1 MRRLA
6 LFTVVVLLTAGPAL
20 AHHSYGEYDQ
30 EHPVSVAGIIQQ
42 LVIGSPHTV
51 MRVRTDD
58 NTIYTMVWGNAAQLA
73 RWGVTARTLR
83 AGDRVVITGAELR
96 DRSFHTM
103 SLLTEIR
110 RPADGWRW
118 TRAASDPAPSTAPTK
133 PGSAPVRR

>member
-6 LFTVVVLLTAGPAL
+6 LVLVFALAAAPAAF

-30 EHPVSVAGIIQQ
+30 DHPVSISGIIQQ

-58 NTIYTMVWGNAAQLA
+58 NVIYTMVWGNAAQLS
-73 RWGVTARTLR
+73 RWGITPRTLH
-83 AGDRVVITGAELR
+83 AGDRIVVTGAELR
-96 DRSFHTM
+96 DRSFHTI
-103 SLLTEIR
+103 SLITEIR

-118 TRAASDPAPSTAPTK
+118 PRVNDSPQPSAPT
-133 PGSAPVRR
+133 GRESAPAHR

>member
-6 LFTVVVLLTAGPAL
+6 LFTVTVLLTATTAF

-30 EHPVSVAGIIQQ
+30 DHPVSITGIIQQ
-42 LVIGSPHTV
+42 LSIGSPHTV

-58 NTIYTMVWGNAAQLA
+58 NVIYTMVWGNAAQLA
-73 RWGVTARTLR
+73 RWGVTPRTLR
-83 AGDRVVITGAELR
+83 AGDRVVVTGAELR

-118 TRAASDPAPSTAPTK
+118 TRATEALPPIAPT
-133 PGSAPVRR
+133 PRGSAPAHR